1 MTIQQATNEVL
12 DAIRKAQSVAV
23 SDARLA
29 VLEKSTFQQPT
40 SATSGLNFYDLEP
53 GAKFLAPVL
62 TPLRNETPRVSGVGG
77 IQANWRAIT
86 GINTTGLR
94 LGVSGGNRAGVQA
107 ISTQDF
113 FASYKG
119 IGLETS
125 VDFEAEYAGM
135 GFDDVRA
142 QAGLRGLQATMI
154 GEEALILGGNTSLP
168 LGATPT
174 PTLAASASGG
184 SLASGTLS
192 VICVALSL
200 DGVINGSI
208 LNGVQSQITRTN
220 ADSSTDVFGGG
231 AAQKSANATV
241 AVTGPTGL
249 VTASVAQVRG
259 ALGYAWF
266 WGAAGSEVLGAITS
280 INSVSI
286 SANAAGTQTAAS
298 LPSADWSN
306 NALVFDGLLT
316 IATKSGSNSYF
327 SAQPTG
333 TAGAGTP
340 LTADRA
346 GGVVE
351 IDAAL
356 KSLWDNYRLSP
367 DTIWVNSQEALNI
380 SHKILAGGSSAAQ
393 RFVFNVMQDAIGGGV
408 MVRTYLNRFSMSG
421 GSTLDIRVHPN
432 MPAGTILMTAR
443 SIPYPLSGVGNVF
456 QIRTRRDYYQ
466 IEWPLRT
473 RRYEYG
479 VYADEVLQHYFPPAL
494 AVISNV
500 GNG

>member
-154 GEEALILGGNTSLP
+154 GEEEQHAP
-168 LGATPT
+168 
-174 PTLAASASGG
+174 
-184 SLASGTLS
+184 
-192 VICVALSL
+192 
-200 DGVINGSI
+200 
-208 LNGVQSQITRTN
+208 R
-220 ADSSTDVFGGG
+220 
-231 AAQKSANATV
+231 
-241 AVTGPTGL
+241 
-249 VTASVAQVRG
+249 
-259 ALGYAWF
+259 
-266 WGAAGSEVLGAITS
+266 
-280 INSVSI
+280 
-286 SANAAGTQTAAS
+286 
-298 LPSADWSN
+298 
-306 NALVFDGLLT
+306 
-316 IATKSGSNSYF
+316 
-327 SAQPTG
+327 
-333 TAGAGTP
+333 
-340 LTADRA
+340 
-346 GGVVE
+346 
-351 IDAAL
+351 
-356 KSLWDNYRLSP
+356 RL
-367 DTIWVNSQEALNI
+367 
-380 SHKILAGGSSAAQ
+380 
-393 RFVFNVMQDAIGGGV
+393 
-408 MVRTYLNRFSMSG
+408 
-421 GSTLDIRVHPN
+421 
-432 MPAGTILMTAR
+432 
-443 SIPYPLSGVGNVF
+443 
-456 QIRTRRDYYQ
+456 
-466 IEWPLRT
+466 
-473 RRYEYG
+473 
-479 VYADEVLQHYFPPAL
+479 
-494 AVISNV
+494 
-500 GNG
+500 